1 MSWRRTLSKIRFLV
15 LRRRDDLAEE
25 IRTHL
30 AMEEA
35 ENMAS
40 GMEIEE
46 GQVQAR
52 LRFGNVTLAE
62 EKILDMWTWTVIET
76 LRMDLAYGFRQLRR
90 NPGFAAVAILTL
102 ALASGRT
109 WPFFPS

>member
-35 ENMAS
+35 ENMAA

-46 GQVQAR
+46 AQVQAR
-52 LRFGNVTLAE
+52 LRFGKCDLGGGEEPGHVDMDGNRDAPDGPSVWLAP
-62 EKILDMWTWTVIET
+62 I
-76 LRMDLAYGFRQLRR
+76 
-90 NPGFAAVAILTL
+90 AA
-102 ALASGRT
+102 
-109 WPFFPS
+109 